1 MTAPDQ
7 WFFFDATERDL
18 VAATLDHVRD
28 ARPEH
33 HALLRGNLARLSSL
47 AAIIRDSASI
57 STSWR
62 SLRGAGGSGEA
73 LVDLLRRV
81 PEYDIEL
88 HLPTRAVLGQ
98 AYLVAKINFFKS
110 LLYALIADG
119 APAPLC
125 ARMEVELG
133 QSIYS
138 KMLEELFT
146 LIVTDRAADHGLKGR
161 AAVFLFRIWDDR
173 LLAEVDDVAPLLEA
187 AWEARNKVRP
197 VLGTMLGAHEIFR
210 LFREARDDRF
220 LEYYTGRDEVPPDE
234 MASFEEFLFG
244 LSHEDIG
251 ALRKHLS
258 DQGLAAL
265 TPSEA
270 RDFLG
275 PHHDAWASTLTGPQA
290 LYSDYRRRRMLAAC
304 RALNGSDGP
313 KKVAEEYVL
322 AAWLRHEG

>member
-1 MTAPDQ
+1 MTAPEQ
-7 WFFFDATERDL
+7 WFFFDVTESEL
-18 VAATLDHVRD
+18 VAETLDHVREH
-28 ARPEH
+28 RPEH
-33 HALLRGNLARLSSL
+33 HTLLQGNLSRLSSL
-47 AAIIRDSASI
+47 AVIIRDSASI
-57 STSWR
+57 ATSWQ
-62 SLRGAGGSGEA
+62 SLRGASGSGEA
-73 LVDLLRRV
+73 LIDLLRRV
-81 PEYDIEL
+81 PDYDIEL
-88 HLPTRAVLGQ
+88 HIPTRAVLGQ

-110 LLYALIADG
+110 LHYALIADSG
-119 APAPLC
+119 PESLC

-146 LIVTDRAADHGLKGR
+146 SILTDRAAEHALKGR

-251 ALRKHLS
+251 ALRRHLS
-258 DQGLAAL
+258 EQHLASL
-265 TPSEA
+265 TPAEA
-270 RDFLG
+270 RAFLG

-304 RALNGSDGP
+304 RALNGAPGP

-322 AAWLRHEG
+322 AAWLRREG